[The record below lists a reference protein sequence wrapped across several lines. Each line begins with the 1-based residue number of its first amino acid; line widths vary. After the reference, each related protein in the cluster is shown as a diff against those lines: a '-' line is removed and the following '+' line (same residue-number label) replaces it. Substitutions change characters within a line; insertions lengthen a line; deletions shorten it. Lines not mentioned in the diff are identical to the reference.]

1 MIPHV
6 SCAPCSIIH
15 GHIILRYDIPSL
27 KFNEFQNWM
36 RLSNLVQNFQFR
48 SKKIMAYKD
57 QVPYMFG
64 GHGSQVIHVILEP
77 GLLFQEI
84 VHFIIPAYFHVYAIY
99 LAYTLLFYFCVY
111 GLYYSQPERPFL
123 SPKTTSL
130 LSVYTVSFQLRPSQS
145 SWHRDVTEN
154 VIWLY

>member
-64 GHGSQVIHVILEP
+64 GHGYTCNTWTRSSFSRNCPLHHTCIFSRLCHLLGIHSLVLFLCIWLILFPTRETI
-77 GLLFQEI
+77 FESEDY
-84 VHFIIPAYFHVYAIY
+84 VSFV
-99 LAYTLLFYFCVY
+99 CVY
-111 GLYYSQPERPFL
+111 CFL
-123 SPKTTSL
+123 PTQAL
-130 LSVYTVSFQLRPSQS
+130 TVFL
-145 SWHRDVTEN
+145 T
-154 VIWLY
+154 